1 MVLKNFMHL
10 NIFSR
15 GIEHY
20 ELFNK
25 IFNILQQNTLLLIQD
40 GVYCGLKLQETTI
53 SNYTTNNIYALEQDV
68 IGRGLASNYPKYIKL
83 INYNDFVNL
92 VLHHEKTITY

>member
-1 MVLKNFMHL
+1 MNL

-20 ELFNK
+20 QLFNK

-40 GVYCGLKLQETTI
+40 GVYCGLKLQEIITFNNTI
-53 SNYTTNNIYALEQDV
+53 NNL
-68 IGRGLASNYPKYIKL
+68 
-83 INYNDFVNL
+83 
-92 VLHHEKTITY
+92 

>member
-1 MVLKNFMHL
+1 MNL

-20 ELFNK
+20 QLFNK
-25 IFNILQQNTLLLIQD
+25 IFNILEQNTLLLIQD
-40 GVYCGLKLQETTI
+40 GVYCGLKLQEIIT
-53 SNYTTNNIYALEQDV
+53 SNHTTNNIYALEQDI
-68 IGRGLASNYPKYIKL
+68 IGRGLNNNYPKYIKL
-83 INYNDFVNL
+83 INYDDFVNL